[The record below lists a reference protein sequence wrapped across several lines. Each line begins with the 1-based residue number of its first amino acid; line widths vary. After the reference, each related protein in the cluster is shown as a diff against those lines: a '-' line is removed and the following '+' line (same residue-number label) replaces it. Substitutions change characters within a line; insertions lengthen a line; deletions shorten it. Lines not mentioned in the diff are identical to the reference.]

1 MKRHIRLYVSA
12 LLLALLLGAACAASA
27 EEYALP
33 QVEITSDSKTRVL
46 DLNRKHKY
54 VKAHLTYTDNDR
66 VFTLPIMIKLQGT
79 STISFEKKN
88 YTIKFYRDETYEQK
102 QKVSLVSSWGKHSKY
117 CLKAN
122 YQDSTHARNIVG
134 ARLAADMNRQYN
146 IFSNA
151 PNCGQTDGFPVEM
164 YIDGEYWGLYTWN
177 IPKDGWMFGMD
188 NDNENHLVMGANYV
202 DKDAIRFKE
211 EARGIL
217 GYDWEISQGPEEDG
231 EAAEAAYE
239 KLNRAI
245 RFVMNSTDEE
255 FREHFTEYF
264 NLDAALNYDCYV
276 WYTNTTDNM
285 AKNMLLATMDGNV
298 WYTILYDLDTC
309 FGFYFDG
316 NGIYSPL
323 NRMQD
328 FQGGDSLLWNRFE
341 QLFAKELQE
350 RYFALRK
357 TVLNEEYIMG
367 LFEAFESRI
376 PEEIWQRERERWP
389 DVPGQQY
396 GLDSIRQHIRER
408 EPYVDGVFA
417 KMYMEERTYEDPR
430 MIFSLD
436 EPFQGVQN
444 GFRDTGVNL
453 YAQDMDYTIFLKL
466 HTGQQEGGSKIIL
479 SNCNNDEQGLLV
491 KCSGDGKDDYTVFFA
506 GQKVYEAVYALEEDG
521 CAYVVIR
528 KQGDHYTFFG
538 KNTGDQRNFDSPT
551 TFNVATNL
559 VLGGKYYAYETGMP
573 SIHDCYTG
581 VIEKCLVYQEALEE
595 EEISRIEEALK
606 GQ

>member
-389 DVPGQQY
+389 GVPGRQY
-396 GLDSIRQHIRER
+396 GLESIRQHIRER
-408 EPYVDGVFA
+408 EPYVDGVFS
-417 KMYMEERTYEDPR
+417 KMFIEEKTYEDPR
-430 MIFSLD
+430 MVFALD
-436 EPFQGVQN
+436 EPYQGVQN

>member
-33 QVEITSDSKTRVL
+33 QVEITSDSKTKVL
-46 DLNRKHKY
+46 DLSRKHKS
-54 VKAHLTYTDNDR
+54 VKAHLTYTDDDR
-66 VFTLPIMIKLQGT
+66 TFTLPIMIKLQGT
-79 STISFEKKN
+79 STISFDKKN
-88 YTIKFYRDETYEQK
+88 YTIKFYQDETYQKK

-151 PNCGQTDGFPVEM
+151 PNCGQVDGFPVEM

-177 IPKDGWMFGMD
+177 IPKDGWMLGMD
-188 NDNENHLVMGANYV
+188 NGNENHLLMCADYV
-202 DKDAIRFKE
+202 EQDAIRFKE
-211 EARGIL
+211 EASGMMN
-217 GYDWEISQGPEEDG
+217 YDWVIKQGPEEEG

-328 FQGGDSLLWNRFE
+328 FQGGDSLFWNRFE

-367 LFEAFESRI
+367 LFEEFESQI
-376 PEEIWQRERERWP
+376 PEEVWQREREKWP

-436 EPFQGVQN
+436 EPFQGVLN

-453 YAQDMDYTIFLKL
+453 YAQDTDYTIFLKVR
-466 HTGQQEGGSKIIL
+466 TGQQEGGSKTIL

-491 KCSGDGKDDYTVFFA
+491 KCSGDGNDDYTIFFA
-506 GQKVYEAVYALEEDG
+506 GQKVYEAVYAREEDG